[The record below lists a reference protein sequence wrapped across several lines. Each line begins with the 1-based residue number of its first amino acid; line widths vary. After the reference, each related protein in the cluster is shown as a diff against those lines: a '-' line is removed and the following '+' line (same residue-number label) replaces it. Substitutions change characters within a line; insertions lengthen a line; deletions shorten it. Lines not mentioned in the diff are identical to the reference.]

1 MSVLANRKTRCVLEF
16 SDCVRERGKL
26 REVIFDLSP
35 YGIRVRL
42 KGLRGS
48 YEITPASVYT
58 SAVLREVARVKA
70 EKLAA
75 KKAKRGEK

>member
-1 MSVLANRKTRCVLEF
+1 MSVLAKRKSKCVLEF
-16 SDCVRERGKL
+16 SDTIRERGKL
-26 REVIFDLSP
+26 REIIFDLSP

-48 YEITPASVYT
+48 YEITPASVYN
-58 SAVLREVARVKA
+58 SAVTRAVALKRA

-75 KKAKRGEK
+75 KKARKGK

>member
-1 MSVLANRKTRCVLEF
+1 MSVLAKRKSKCVLEF
-16 SDCVRERGKL
+16 SDTIRERGKL
-26 REVIFDLSP
+26 REIIFDLSP

-48 YEITPASVYT
+48 YEITPASVYN
-58 SAVLREVARVKA
+58 SAVARFVAQRKA

-75 KKAKRGEK
+75 KKARSGK